1 MKKIVLLL
9 FVLSSLELMAQI
21 PSTHYFYLDGTPIS
35 MPKKSNSINEV
46 FDLHFKDYK
55 VIQIVLS
62 FYEPLSEF
70 EVEVDFDI
78 VCQEYSMEP
87 LFINGGSGFE
97 DKKRKR
103 LLKKVLKR
111 FNEYFDFKKS
121 IRDYDYIWGAHLDRA
136 IREGHGNFLF
146 LETLGS
152 PESTYMNSRGLMVY
166 DYGTI
171 ILTFRNGN
179 LARYS
184 FRNRLP

>member
-9 FVLSSLELMAQI
+9 LLVPILSFAQN
-21 PSTHYFYLDGTPIS
+21 PSYYLDGTPI
-35 MPKKSNSINEV
+35 PIVKGNNTANDI
-46 FDLHFKDYK
+46 FDRYFKDYK
-55 VIQIVLS
+55 VTQRVLS
-62 FYEPLSEF
+62 FDEPLSEF
-70 EVEVDFDI
+70 EVDFDI
-78 VCQEYSMEP
+78 VCQKYSMEP
-87 LFINGGSGFE
+87 LFIRGGSGFE

-152 PESTYMNSRGLMVY
+152 PESSYMNSRGLMVY